1 MNWLE
6 VSLTV
11 NGELAEAVADVM
23 ARFAYSGVMM
33 EQGVKYT
40 DDEDAGTP
48 TGPIT
53 VRAYLEVDERLEETR
68 QKLEESL
75 YYLGMIQPLPAA
87 SYKEIADQNWMEA
100 WKQHYNSILIG
111 KSLVIVPAWME
122 SPEPSRVAIKI
133 DPGMAFGTGTH
144 PTTQLCLEL
153 MELWLCHPERSEG
166 SQSLVGDA
174 SLAKE
179 PLAQNDMRVIDVGCG
194 SGILSIAAIKL
205 GAARALGVDIDP
217 GSIVNARENADTN
230 QVGDELILDVGSVQ
244 EILDGKFAFN
254 RAPLVVANIL
264 APVIIRLFD
273 AGLTDLIEENGAI
286 VLSGILQE
294 QAQSVIVA
302 GQAKGLKMIERRQI
316 GDWVALTMSRR

>member
-11 NGELAEAVADVM
+11 NGELAEAVADVL

-33 EQGVKYT
+33 EQGVKYV

-53 VRAYLEVDERLEETR
+53 VRAYLEVDDQLEDTR

-75 YYLGMIQPLPAA
+75 YYLGRIQPLPAA
-87 SYKEIADQNWMEA
+87 SYKQIEDQNWMEA
-100 WKQHYNSILIG
+100 WKQHYHPILIG
-111 KSLVIVPAWME
+111 KRLVIVPAWME

-153 MELWLCHPERSEG
+153 MERAILDIRDSKNESG
-166 SQSLVGDA
+166 NIANASQISNI
-174 SLAKE
+174 E
-179 PLAQNDMRVIDVGCG
+179 IRVIDVGCG

-205 GAARALGVDIDP
+205 GAKSALGVDIDP
-217 GSIVNARENADTN
+217 GSIVNARENANTN
-230 QVGDELILDVGSVQ
+230 GVGNELILDVGSVQ
-244 EILDGKFAFN
+244 EILDGKFAFSK
-254 RAPLVVANIL
+254 APLVVANIL

-273 AGLTDLIEENGAI
+273 AGLADLIEDDGVI

-294 QAQSVIVA
+294 QTQSVIEA
-302 GQAKGLKMIERRQI
+302 GQAKSLRMSERRQM
-316 GDWVALTMSRR
+316 GDWVALMMSRR

>member
-11 NGELAEAVADVM
+11 NGELAEAVADVL

-53 VRAYLEVDERLEETR
+53 VRAYLEVDDQLEETR

-100 WKQHYNSILIG
+100 WKQHYNPILIG

-122 SPEPSRVAIKI
+122 SPEPDRIAIKI

-153 MELWLCHPERSEG
+153 MEEYFEK
-166 SQSLVGDA
+166 SLVVNRQL
-174 SLAKE
+174 SI
-179 PLAQNDMRVIDVGCG
+179 VIDVGCG

-217 GSIVNARENADTN
+217 GSIVNARENAVTN
-230 QVGDELILDVGSVQ
+230 QVGDELILDVGSLQ
-244 EILDGKFAFN
+244 EILDGKFAFSK
-254 RAPLVVANIL
+254 APLVVANIL

-273 AGLTDLIEENGAI
+273 AGLVDLIENDGAV

-294 QAQSVIVA
+294 QAQSVIEA
-302 GQAKGLKMIERRQI
+302 GQAKGLKMIDRRQM
-316 GDWVALTMSRR
+316 GDWVALTMSRS